1 MTTYSE
7 TPGGSALSLWRQLT
21 LAAPVWEELEGSS
34 TAVTLAPWA
43 VVSPVFFTM
52 TTTSSRVVAATTEV
66 EPEGGI
72 CNDVVTRGSVVVVVV
87 AFLLTGFED
96 PVDAVV
102 VEVVVT
108 AGSVVVV
115 EGC

>member
-1 MTTYSE
+1 M
-7 TPGGSALSLWRQLT
+7 
-21 LAAPVWEELEGSS
+21 
-34 TAVTLAPWA
+34 
-43 VVSPVFFTM
+43 
-52 TTTSSRVVAATTEV
+52 
-66 EPEGGI
+66 
-72 CNDVVTRGSVVVVVV
+72 VVVVV
-87 AFLLTGFED
+87 ALLLTGFED